1 MGKLIKDCKHCNA
14 GSVIGM
20 EKLKSGGF
28 RVWCDA
34 VKCKS
39 SIEGRGDTMREALSD
54 WNRKQ
59 NKPVWVASLD
69 RRDRVIA
76 RPGRKKA

>member
-1 MGKLIKDCKHCNA
+1 MKLVKDCKHCNA

-20 EKLKSGGF
+20 EKLKTGGF

-39 SIEGRGDTMREALSD
+39 SIEGLGETLPDARDD
-54 WNRKQ
+54 WNSKQ
-59 NKPVWVASLD
+59 ES
-69 RRDRVIA
+69 
-76 RPGRKKA
+76 GRKTG